1 MDEYNPQDPQEQSIP
16 QEPEDES
23 VFSEERLANLKSVAN
38 TEYTAM
44 SEIIKKSEM
53 ALTGIVEWL
62 KSAEKNERA
71 FYTASKNYTATLK
84 AIEEENSKPKF

>member
-1 MDEYNPQDPQEQSIP
+1 MAEIEEVTTDTYGDIN
-16 QEPEDES
+16 
-23 VFSEERLANLKSVAN
+23 VFSDERLANLKSVAN
-38 TEYTAM
+38 TEFTTM

-71 FYTASKNYTATLK
+71 FYTASKAYTKTLK
-84 AIEEENSKPKF
+84 AIEEENLKVKF